1 LHGQQFFSA
10 GPLLRAL
17 QYEKACVPG
26 YIADSIATTITIGLL
41 SLRIAIAQ
49 SELPQARIVN
59 LNTDPEQ
66 VLVLH
71 LRPGYVSSVR
81 VLEEVSSV
89 VLGDPGAFKAEHSE
103 AEPQLV
109 FFKATTAKPAQ
120 TNALITTRSGREISL
135 SLVSRETSDQNQVV
149 DYVLNCERPR
159 SFLISSSHSGF
170 VVGDTKSIAV
180 EDPSAGPP
188 SANPGA
194 KQQQLL
200 SSERLENPHWEGKLL
215 RVAVGPTTEKEQQMT
230 VRFAV
235 FNSSSRTIEV
245 LPPQI
250 QLTGTSKDKHRKAVK
265 AEPVAIKDYWIT
277 ARKLAP
283 GARADGVVLFERP
296 SFKESNERLLLAVA
310 QAEEVDRPVLAPIA
324 FVAPVAGGGK

>member
-1 LHGQQFFSA
+1 MNK
-10 GPLLRAL
+10 R
-17 QYEKACVPG
+17 
-26 YIADSIATTITIGLL
+26 L
-41 SLRIAIAQ
+41 SLVYLITLSLLPFGMAAAQ

-59 LNTDPEQ
+59 LSVDPEQ

-109 FFKATTAKPAQ
+109 FFKATTAKPAR
-120 TNALITTRSGREISL
+120 TNALITTKSGREIPL
-135 SLVSRETSDQNQVV
+135 SLVSQGRSDQSEIV
-149 DYVLNCERPR
+149 DYVLNYEHSH
-159 SFLISSSHSGF
+159 SFLIAANHSRF
-170 VVGDTKSIAV
+170 VVGDTQSLAFGDPPTNPPVASAV
-180 EDPSAGPP
+180 ITQE
-188 SANPGA
+188 
-194 KQQQLL
+194 QQVLNV
-200 SSERLENPHWEGKLL
+200 ERIENPHWEGKLL
-215 RVAVGPTTEKEQQMT
+215 RVAVGPTAAKEQQMT
-230 VRFAV
+230 VPFAV
-235 FNSSSRTIEV
+235 LNASSRTIEV

-250 QLTGTSKDKHRKAVK
+250 QLASSLKNKHRKAIM

-283 GARADGVVLFERP
+283 GARADGIVLFERP
-296 SFKESNERLLLAVA
+296 SFKESNERPLLAIA
-310 QAEEVDRPVLAPIA
+310 QAEEVDRPVLTPIA